1 MFKKHLLLIQKLMKL
16 KNLLNKFKCWLG
28 LHDVEEYG
36 RIDFSKRENSSYVFD
51 HSKSWYIC
59 KNCQRYLT
67 KVK

>member
-1 MFKKHLLLIQKLMKL
+1 MLLIQKLMKL

>member
-1 MFKKHLLLIQKLMKL
+1 MKL

-36 RIDFSKRENSSYVFD
+36 RIDFLEKTDSSYIFN
-51 HSKSWYIC
+51 HSEPWYVC
-59 KNCQRYLT
+59 KNCQRHLI

>member
-1 MFKKHLLLIQKLMKL
+1 MKFQNL
-16 KNLLNKFKCWLG
+16 KNKIKCLLG
-28 LHDVEEYG
+28 LHDIEEYG